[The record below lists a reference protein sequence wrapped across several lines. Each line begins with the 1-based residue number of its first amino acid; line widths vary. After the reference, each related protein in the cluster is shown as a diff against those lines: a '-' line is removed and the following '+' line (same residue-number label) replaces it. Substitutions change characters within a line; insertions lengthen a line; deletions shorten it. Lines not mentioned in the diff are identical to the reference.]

1 MSSAAATQPQLFEGA
16 AGWTGG
22 IVRRAIHQFNISHFA
37 QTLVG
42 LLALFLLNKGGTLGS
57 AAFFLILLVLAAT
70 GTAGSLKALAL
81 VGLGVQLNQ
90 YFVPKTMIWGPGR
103 IGLTAF
109 CCLRIF
115 IDAAGTGAM
124 RIPATVTTLTV
135 FSGTLAVCCILS
147 GYYTHIA
154 LLKLLNFWTGAAAI
168 LLGTEYLRRRK
179 YDLSQWFVALIYV
192 IVVIGIAAIALGQG
206 RNYLVYR
213 GVRGSEMASSLFNG
227 AFLHPNTHSSIA
239 APAVT
244 FLLAATIYG
253 RYRNRWLTGFAAA
266 VLAYFV
272 VTSRSRSAL
281 VSVIIGL
288 MILVLYARPV
298 RQFGHRLLRP
308 NIRRGTLMAA
318 AAVLFVLIGTYDQ
331 IRGGRIAADIIAF
344 VNKSGNT
351 ESVDSADIIKSRE
364 GKIRESWE
372 MFLTSP
378 IYGIG
383 FQVQKSL
390 YFEQNATLF
399 TAPAEKGFLPT
410 AVLEEGGIVGA
421 TTFVIFLFTFAR
433 SLIRSKNIPGMAV
446 AASVF
451 FSTIPEV
458 AIFAMG
464 GAATYMWSI
473 MGAAMIM
480 GDHCW
485 TGGPIGRAAHV
496 ALRAPHARLPAAG

>member
-1 MSSAAATQPQLFEGA
+1 MSSATATQPQLFGA
-16 AGWTGG
+16 AGHWPGG
-22 IVRRAIHQFNISHFA
+22 VVRRVIPQFNIGQFA
-37 QTLVG
+37 QALVA

-57 AAFFLILLVLAAT
+57 VAFFFILLVLAAT
-70 GTAGSLKALAL
+70 GTAGSLKALAI

-90 YFVPKTMIWGPGR
+90 FFVPKTMIWGPGR

-115 IDAAGTGAM
+115 IDVAGSGAM
-124 RIPATVTTLTV
+124 RIPATVITLTV
-135 FSGTLAVCCILS
+135 FAFTAAVCSMLS
-147 GYYTHIA
+147 GYYVHIA

-168 LLGTEYLRRRK
+168 LLGTEYLRRRR
-179 YDLSQWFVALIYV
+179 YDLSQWFVSLIYV
-192 IVVIGIAAIALGQG
+192 IVVVGVAAIAVGQS

-213 GVRGSEMASSLFNG
+213 GAAESVMASSLFNG

-239 APAVT
+239 APALT

-253 RYRNRWLTGFAAA
+253 RYRNRWITALAAA
-266 VLAYFV
+266 LLAYFV

-281 VSVIIGL
+281 ASAIVGATV
-288 MILVLYARPV
+288 LVLYARPV

-308 NIRRGTLMAA
+308 NIRRGTLVALAA
-318 AAVLFVLIGTYDQ
+318 ALFVLIGTYDQ
-331 IRGGRIAADIIAF
+331 VRGGRIAAEVIAF
-344 VNKSGNT
+344 INKSKNT
-351 ESVDSADIIKSRE
+351 ESVDSGDIIKSRE
-364 GKIRESWE
+364 GKIRESWQV
-372 MFLTSP
+372 FLTSP

-390 YFEQNATLF
+390 YFQQNATLF

-410 AVLEEGGIVGA
+410 AVLEEGGILGA

-451 FSTIPEV
+451 LSTIPEV

-485 TGGPIGRAAHV
+485 TGAAIRGRGHV
-496 ALRAPHARLPAAG
+496 PPEFADGRLSATG